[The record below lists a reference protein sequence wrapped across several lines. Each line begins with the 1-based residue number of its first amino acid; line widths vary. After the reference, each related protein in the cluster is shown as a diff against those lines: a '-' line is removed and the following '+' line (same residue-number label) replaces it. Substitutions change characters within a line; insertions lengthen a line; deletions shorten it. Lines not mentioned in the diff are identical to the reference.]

1 MRGDERAIGS
11 RQSALR
17 VMFAHEDPECCV
29 EGDVVKLLRGKGDD
43 D

>member
-1 MRGDERAIGS
+1 VRSDERAVGS
-11 RQSALR
+11 WQSALG
-17 VMFAHEDPECCV
+17 VMFTHEDPECCV